1 MMADFS
7 IKTGKRLGIYASVLG
22 VICLLVGL
30 VEIFGGSGEV
40 IPGDIFGGF
49 VLVVMAVTYL
59 NGVIGVSKGRHEGLS
74 FLIGGLF
81 LTSVFG
87 VLCILIMGADG
98 LMYLLGEAEELPK
111 LIDARPEIWIF
122 ILSLPLVQRVRNL
135 TEKMTW

>member
-1 MMADFS
+1 MADFS

-22 VICLLVGL
+22 MICLLVGL

-49 VLVVMAVTYL
+49 VLVVTAVTYL
-59 NGVIGVSKGRHEGLS
+59 NGVEGSFHGRHEGLS

-81 LTSVFG
+81 LTAVFG
-87 VLCILIMGADG
+87 VLYILIMGADG

-111 LIDARPEIWIF
+111 LIKARPEIWIF